1 MSTDTAGVTVKV
13 VLLGETTVGKTSII
27 SRFIKD
33 SFDPNCITSLGAS
46 FISKNLYFP
55 EFKKTIKF
63 DIWDTAG
70 QEKYRSLAKIFY
82 KDAVII
88 IFVYDITRKQT
99 FEEIKKYW
107 YGQIKD
113 FGIPNPILA
122 IAANKSD
129 LYEKEQ
135 ISEQEVKD
143 YANSIGAIFKSTS
156 ALSNTGIDILFQHLG
171 KKYLDPKFDYQA
183 EDKRL
188 AEEYKKEQEKENG
201 KVRLEDAKKDTP
213 EKKNCNC

>member
-70 QEKYRSLAKIFY
+70 QEKYRSLTKFFY
-82 KDAVII
+82 KDAAIAI
-88 IFVYDITRKQT
+88 LVYDITRRDS
-99 FEEIKKYW
+99 FEEVRKYW
-107 YGQIKD
+107 YEQLKTCGEKNIVI
-113 FGIPNPILA
+113 GLA
-122 IAANKSD
+122 GNKCDMFDKEAVTEEEARSFAN
-129 LYEKEQ
+129 E
-135 ISEQEVKD
+135 
-143 YANSIGAIFKSTS
+143 IGAQFQLTS
-156 ALSNTGIDILFQHLG
+156 AFKNLGIEDLFRMVG
-171 KKYLDPKFDYQA
+171 CKYLDPNFQ
-183 EDKRL
+183 DKIND
-188 AEEYKKEQEKENG
+188 ETKE
-201 KVRLEDAKKDTP
+201 
-213 EKKNCNC
+213 EKKNITLENNTSQKKKKDKKWC

>member
-70 QEKYRSLAKIFY
+70 QEKYRSITKMFY
-82 KDAVII
+82 KDASAAIL
-88 IFVYDITRKQT
+88 VYDITREES
-99 FEEIKKYW
+99 FLEIKNFWFKEVKENSSEDLVVALV
-107 YGQIKD
+107 G
-113 FGIPNPILA
+113 
-122 IAANKSD
+122 NKKD
-129 LYEKEQ
+129 LYEYE
-135 ISEQEVKD
+135 
-143 YANSIGAIFKSTS
+143 
-156 ALSNTGIDILFQHLG
+156 
-171 KKYLDPKFDYQA
+171 
-183 EDKRL
+183 
-188 AEEYKKEQEKENG
+188 
-201 KVRLEDAKKDTP
+201 
-213 EKKNCNC
+213 

>member
-1 MSTDTAGVTVKV
+1 M
-13 VLLGETTVGKTSII
+13 
-27 SRFIKD
+27 
-33 SFDPNCITSLGAS
+33 
-46 FISKNLYFP
+46 
-55 EFKKTIKF
+55 
-63 DIWDTAG
+63 
-70 QEKYRSLAKIFY
+70 AKIFY

-88 IFVYDITRKQT
+88 IFVYDITKKQT

-113 FGIPNPILA
+113 FGIQNPILA

-129 LYEKEQ
+129 LYDKEQ

-171 KKYLDPKFDYQA
+171 KKYLDPKFDYQE
-183 EDKRL
+183 EDRRL
-188 AEEYKKEQEKENG
+188 AEEYKKEQDKQNG